1 VPHSHLGTVLVTDD
15 GTVLEPP
22 ESPLP
27 GASIDDQIA
36 NMRAFWEFNDR
47 VTDRANRAFE
57 RAFRK
62 AIRKP

>member
-1 VPHSHLGTVLVTDD
+1 MPRSHLGTVLVTDD
-15 GTVLEPP
+15 GTALEPP
-22 ESPLP
+22 ESPPL

-47 VTDRANRAFE
+47 VTDLANRAFE

-62 AIRKP
+62 EIRKR